1 MVDPIERVLIGT
13 DDCDEL
19 QPKVTFE
26 KIVYSHSRQSLE
38 SQPQVEGVPL
48 EIHRRLN
55 SEPRHLSNL
64 DS

>member
-55 SEPRHLSNL
+55 S
-64 DS
+64 